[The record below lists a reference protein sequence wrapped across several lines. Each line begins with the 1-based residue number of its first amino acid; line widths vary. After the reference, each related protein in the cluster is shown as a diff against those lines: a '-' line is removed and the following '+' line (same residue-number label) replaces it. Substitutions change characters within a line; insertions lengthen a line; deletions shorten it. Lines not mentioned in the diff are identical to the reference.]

1 MSPSL
6 AVDVGGVRLATPVM
20 NAAGCLRD
28 VKNVAGVTD
37 LRRLGAI
44 VTTSVT
50 LWPVQGSPLPRA
62 AETPSGLLSSVG
74 LQNPGV
80 EEFVV
85 RDLPSLTKLGVPIIA
100 SVAGTSVEEFVR
112 VATAVQDAPGVVAIE
127 TNLACPNEERGGG
140 LFAHRPDHAAEAS
153 GAVARLSRVP
163 VFAKLSVDVSDLPD
177 IASACVEAGADG
189 VTLINSVQAMA
200 VDSSEMAPKLG
211 SVLGGLSGPAIR
223 PLAVRAVYQVS
234 RVLPGIPIIGV
245 GGVTRA
251 RDAIELLL
259 AGASAVQVGTA
270 MLANPSAPQEI
281 TDGIAQF
288 LEEAGVANPS
298 ELRGRIKLSQ
308 TDGA

>member
-6 AVDVGGVRLATPVM
+6 AVDIGGVRLATPVM
-20 NAAGCLRD
+20 NAAGCLRSVKD
-28 VKNVAGVTD
+28 VSGVAD
-37 LRRLGAI
+37 FRRLGAI

-50 LWPVQGSPLPRA
+50 LWPVQGSPPPRA

-85 RDLPSLTKLGVPIIA
+85 RDLPALTKLGVPIVA
-100 SVAGTSVEEFVR
+100 SVSGTSVEEFVR
-112 VATAVQDAPGVVAIE
+112 VATALQDAPGVVALE

-163 VFAKLSVDVSDLPD
+163 VFAKLSGDVSDLPD
-177 IASACVEAGADG
+177 IAAACVEAGADG
-189 VTLINSVQAMA
+189 ITLINSVQAMA
-200 VDSSEMAPKLG
+200 VDSSGMAPKLG
-211 SVLGGLSGPAIR
+211 SVVGGLSGPAIR

-270 MLANPSAPQEI
+270 MLANPSAPEEI
-281 TDGIAQF
+281 TGGIGRF
-288 LEEAGVANPS
+288 LEENGVADPS
-298 ELRGRIKLSQ
+298 ALRGMIKLSEAE
-308 TDGA
+308 GA